1 MGTDVSVG
9 SMQKGINLE
18 NFGIGY
24 KKGKA
29 KGIPGS
35 ACLNGQGQ
43 LNAGPRTQ

>member
-18 NFGIGY
+18 NLGIGY

-35 ACLNGQGQ
+35 MCLNEQGQ